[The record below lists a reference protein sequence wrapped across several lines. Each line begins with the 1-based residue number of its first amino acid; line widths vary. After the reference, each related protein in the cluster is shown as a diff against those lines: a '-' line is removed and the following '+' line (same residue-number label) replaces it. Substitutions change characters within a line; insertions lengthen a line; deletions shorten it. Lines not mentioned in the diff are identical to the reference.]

1 MAERIKRLKFYD
13 KFDATRI
20 LNFIINNPKRKKR
33 LKLKDDILGMDKL
46 VKINFFAIKD
56 LAVRTVKNLNWLFI
70 FIFLSFLF

>member
-1 MAERIKRLKFYD
+1 MII
-13 KFDATRI
+13 DATRI
-20 LNFIINNPKRKKR
+20 FFIINNPKRKKR